1 MSLYP
6 RALSSDCYFT
16 LASSAARCRPAQPSP
31 AAGQGYFYTPELAA
45 ITNSSVAIEKQT
57 KMWAKE
63 QICRIGLAW
72 CALTQGVKVI
82 IDHNN
87 TIPGVYESGLGTQ
100 LGCGPGQ
107 GTLIG
112 KTWQK
117 WSELRTGRGGSSENI
132 ISKLHVPSSFS
143 QTQYS
148 LVLSPE
154 PEQTSARNFRIMTAI
169 ISWYPQLRSNKTL
182 RNKETFTRGGKQFYV
197 EYFVLDLNSKFRDS
211 D

>member
-143 QTQYS
+143 YS
-148 LVLSPE
+148 LVLSPRLNLNKH
-154 PEQTSARNFRIMTAI
+154 QHV
-169 ISWYPQLRSNKTL
+169 IS
-182 RNKETFTRGGKQFYV
+182 G
-197 EYFVLDLNSKFRDS
+197 
-211 D
+211 